1 MAMLLGIP
9 NSGYIT
15 LDDTAQYGYEFNTR
29 LDKKDIRTKGGK
41 LFTYITPTSKFN
53 QFTIPATYVS
63 SSDRSVVNS
72 FFESGADLRFI
83 EDDTF
88 ANSFYKVRIVGVED
102 PFNQFV
108 KPYFRQLYVGT
119 ITLETYE

>member
-1 MAMLLGIP
+1 M
-9 NSGYIT
+9 
-15 LDDTAQYGYEFNTR
+15 
-29 LDKKDIRTKGGK
+29 
-41 LFTYITPTSKFN
+41 
-53 QFTIPATYVS
+53 VS
-63 SSDRSVVNS
+63 QSRSRRVVNS

-119 ITLETYE
+119 ITLETYEW